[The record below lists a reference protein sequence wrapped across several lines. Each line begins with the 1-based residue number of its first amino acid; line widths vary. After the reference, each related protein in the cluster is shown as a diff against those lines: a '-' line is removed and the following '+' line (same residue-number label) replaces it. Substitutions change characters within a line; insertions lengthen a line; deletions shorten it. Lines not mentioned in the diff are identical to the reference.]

1 LQEIIK
7 TMFGLFKKKKKE
19 SESYQGKAEEYNFKW
34 YDVGES
40 NPFNKRILDI
50 RSLTQT
56 MLSFTSDKEV
66 AVLFNKQRRSIGEEL
81 IDIKLNDSKILP
93 ANLEYSH
100 NGSKMEGAGYKAK
113 CMEDKWDIYFWNG
126 IMYLTRSWTGE
137 VVYKAHINF
146 SETNFTITKIEYSE
160 NEFTQADPSLAI
172 DNVHFIILSH
182 AFGRP
187 FPHRIPKTL
196 INEKDIALY
205 SFNQFGHNCWYAT
218 YDTILDAIVIP
229 KRTE

>member
-1 LQEIIK
+1 
-7 TMFGLFKKKKKE
+7 MFGLFKKKKTE
-19 SESYQGKAEEYNFKW
+19 SESYQNKTDEYNFKW
-34 YDVGES
+34 YDIGKG

-56 MLSFTSDKEV
+56 MLSFTSDKSV
-66 AVLFNKQRRSIGEEL
+66 AELFNKQRHSIGKEL
-81 IDIKLNDSKILP
+81 IDIKLPGSKTIET
-93 ANLEYSH
+93 NLEYPH

-113 CMEDKWDIYFWNG
+113 CMEDKWDIYFWNE

-137 VVYKAHINF
+137 VIYKAHTTV
-146 SETNFTITKIEYSE
+146 SATNFTIRKIEYSQ
-160 NEFTQADPSLAI
+160 NEYTQVDPTLVI

-196 INEKDIALY
+196 TSEKDIALY

-218 YDTILDAIVIP
+218 YDNIINTIITP
-229 KRTE
+229 KQT

>member
-1 LQEIIK
+1 
-7 TMFGLFKKKKKE
+7 MFGLFKKKNKGKE
-19 SESYQGKAEEYNFKW
+19 SESFQNKTEEYDFKW
-34 YDVGES
+34 HDLGKD
-40 NPFNKRILDI
+40 NPFNKKILDI

-66 AVLFNKQRRSIGEEL
+66 AVLFNKQRHSIGEKL
-81 IDIKLNDSKILP
+81 INVKLEGSKTIP
-93 ANLEYSH
+93 ANLEYPH
-100 NGSKMEGAGYKAK
+100 NESKMEGAGYKAK

-126 IMYLTRSWTGE
+126 VMYLTRSWTGE
-137 VVYKAHINF
+137 VIYKAHTNVA
-146 SETNFTITKIEYSE
+146 ETNFTITKIEYSE
-160 NEFTQADPSLAI
+160 NEYTQADPSLVF
-172 DNVHFIILSH
+172 DNVHFIVLSH

-187 FPHRIPKTL
+187 FPHRVPKTL

-229 KRTE
+229 KLTE

>member
-1 LQEIIK
+1 
-7 TMFGLFKKKKKE
+7 MFGLFKKRKKE
-19 SESYQGKAEEYNFKW
+19 SESYPSKSDEYIFKW
-34 YDVGES
+34 YDLGEG

-56 MLSFTSDKEV
+56 MLSFTSDKKV
-66 AVLFNKQRRSIGEEL
+66 AVLFNEQRNSIGEEL
-81 IDIKLNDSKILP
+81 IDVKLEGSKTISTHLVYP
-93 ANLEYSH
+93 H

-137 VVYKAHINF
+137 VIYKAQTNV

-160 NEFTQADPSLAI
+160 NKYTQADPSLVI
-172 DNVHFIILSH
+172 DNVHFIVLSH

-187 FPHRIPKTL
+187 FPHRVPKTL
-196 INEKDIALY
+196 IAEKEIALY

-218 YDTILDAIVIP
+218 YDKIIDAIVIP
-229 KRTE
+229 RRTE

>member
-1 LQEIIK
+1 
-7 TMFGLFKKKKKE
+7 MFGLFKRKKKE
-19 SESYQGKAEEYNFKW
+19 SESYQSKTDEYDFKW
-34 YDVGES
+34 YDLGEG
-40 NPFNKRILDI
+40 NPYNKRILDI
-50 RSLTQT
+50 RNLTQT

-66 AVLFNKQRRSIGEEL
+66 AVLFNKQRHSIGEEL
-81 IDIKLNDSKILP
+81 INVKLEGSKTIP
-93 ANLEYSH
+93 TNLEYPH

-137 VVYKAHINF
+137 VIYKAHTTV
-146 SETNFTITKIEYSE
+146 SSTNFTITKIEYTE
-160 NEFTQADPSLAI
+160 NEYTQADPSLVI
-172 DNVHFIILSH
+172 DNVHFIVQSH

-187 FPHRIPKTL
+187 YPHRVPKTL
-196 INEKDIALY
+196 IEEKEIALY

-218 YDTILDAIVIP
+218 YDNIVDTIVIP